1 MVGNESTT
9 IILKLKIR
17 LECLQMVYKDIIK
30 KIHDAPTDY
39 DFSTLTDSIIE
50 EESMLN
56 GVPQD
61 YISFLKE
68 VGYGFVSNSYFMFFG
83 GLIEADEIYD
93 VDDNPE
99 LKNVLLFGD
108 NYAGDAIGFHKTNNW
123 KIVEIWH
130 EDLSIVPRE
139 EKNFK
144 EVAQNIFWKKL

>member
-1 MVGNESTT
+1 
-9 IILKLKIR
+9 
-17 LECLQMVYKDIIK
+17 MVYKDIIK

-68 VGYGFVSNSYFMFFG
+68 VGYGSVSNSYFMFYG

-93 VDDNPE
+93 ADDNPE
-99 LKNVLLFGD
+99 LKNVLLFCD
-108 NYAGDAIGFHKTNNW
+108 NFSGDAIGFHITNNW
-123 KIVEIWH
+123 KIIEIWH
-130 EDLSIVPRE
+130 EDVSIVPRE
-139 EKNFK
+139 EKSFT
-144 EVAQNIFWKKL
+144 ELVQNIFSKEL

>member
-1 MVGNESTT
+1 MW
-9 IILKLKIR
+9 LHKKR

-68 VGYGFVSNSYFMFFG
+68 VGYGSVSNSYFMFYG

-93 VDDNPE
+93 ADENLE
-99 LKNVLLFGD
+99 IKTVLLFGD
-108 NYAGDAIGFHKTNNW
+108 KFEVDAIGFKT
-123 KIVEIWH
+123 
-130 EDLSIVPRE
+130 
-139 EKNFK
+139 
-144 EVAQNIFWKKL
+144 